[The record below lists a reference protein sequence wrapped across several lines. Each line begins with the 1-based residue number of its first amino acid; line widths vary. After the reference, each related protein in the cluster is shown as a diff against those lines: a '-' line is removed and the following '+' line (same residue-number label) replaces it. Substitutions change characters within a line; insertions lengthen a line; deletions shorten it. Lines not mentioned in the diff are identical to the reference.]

1 MKKIILLLL
10 TIFSLNLYSQV
21 PEPVSEQKDH
31 IILFNGII
39 HDSRFGGYTQ
49 YGWVSFKDGKI
60 DEVRKLDNQTVPAEY
75 YDQNTILIDLDGK
88 HVYPGLILPN
98 SKVGLE
104 DISAVRATVDHTE
117 IGDINSNIRSLIA
130 YNTDSE
136 IISTFRYNGILLSQV
151 VPDGDLITGNSSIMM
166 MEGWN
171 WEDAA
176 YKIDDGMHIKWPRK
190 TFPPNRWTGS
200 TEFRENPNYR
210 NTIDMVHKFLIDSR
224 AYYDLKDKVDGI
236 NLKLES
242 MIDVFS
248 GKKKIYIHANT
259 REQIIES
266 VQAFK
271 RHGINNLVIVGAN
284 DAYYAI
290 DFLKENNLPVLLNNL
305 HRVPS
310 RNHEDVDLPYRLPY
324 LLHKEG
330 ILVGLTASGS
340 LHSQR
345 NLPFLAG
352 TAAGYGLSKSDA
364 LKMITYNNAKILGID
379 NITGSLEVG
388 KDANII
394 VSEGD
399 ILDMRSSK
407 VEMAFIKG
415 KKINLNGKQQILY
428 DRFKRKYS
436 E

>member
-1 MKKIILLLL
+1 M
-10 TIFSLNLYSQV
+10 NLYSQV

-210 NTIDMVHKFLIDSR
+210 NTIDMVHKLSLIH
-224 AYYDLKDKVDGI
+224 I
-236 NLKLES
+236 
-242 MIDVFS
+242 
-248 GKKKIYIHANT
+248 
-259 REQIIES
+259 
-266 VQAFK
+266 
-271 RHGINNLVIVGAN
+271 
-284 DAYYAI
+284 
-290 DFLKENNLPVLLNNL
+290 
-305 HRVPS
+305 
-310 RNHEDVDLPYRLPY
+310 
-324 LLHKEG
+324 
-330 ILVGLTASGS
+330 
-340 LHSQR
+340 
-345 NLPFLAG
+345 
-352 TAAGYGLSKSDA
+352 
-364 LKMITYNNAKILGID
+364 
-379 NITGSLEVG
+379 
-388 KDANII
+388 
-394 VSEGD
+394 
-399 ILDMRSSK
+399 
-407 VEMAFIKG
+407 
-415 KKINLNGKQQILY
+415 
-428 DRFKRKYS
+428 
-436 E
+436 

>member
-290 DFLKENNLPVLLNNL
+290 DFLKENN
-305 HRVPS
+305 
-310 RNHEDVDLPYRLPY
+310 
-324 LLHKEG
+324 
-330 ILVGLTASGS
+330 
-340 LHSQR
+340 
-345 NLPFLAG
+345 
-352 TAAGYGLSKSDA
+352 
-364 LKMITYNNAKILGID
+364 
-379 NITGSLEVG
+379 
-388 KDANII
+388 
-394 VSEGD
+394 
-399 ILDMRSSK
+399 
-407 VEMAFIKG
+407 
-415 KKINLNGKQQILY
+415 
-428 DRFKRKYS
+428 
-436 E
+436 